1 LGFKFGLI
9 LRKIIL
15 PQSIPIIVPPT
26 GNQFIAML
34 KDSSLVSV
42 LGIWELMFMA
52 KKIGA
57 KDFNNLEMLLTAAM
71 IYWAL
76 TIVLEVIQA
85 RIERKYQQ
93 KA

>member
-1 LGFKFGLI
+1 
-9 LRKIIL
+9 
-15 PQSIPIIVPPT
+15 
-26 GNQFIAML
+26 ML

-52 KKIGA
+52 KKIGS

>member
-1 LGFKFGLI
+1 
-9 LRKIIL
+9 
-15 PQSIPIIVPPT
+15 
-26 GNQFIAML
+26 ML

-52 KKIGA
+52 KKIGS

-76 TIVLEVIQA
+76 TIVLEIIQA

>member
-1 LGFKFGLI
+1 
-9 LRKIIL
+9 
-15 PQSIPIIVPPT
+15 
-26 GNQFIAML
+26 ML

-52 KKIGA
+52 KKIGS

-76 TIVLEVIQA
+76 TIVLEMIQA

>member
-1 LGFKFGLI
+1 
-9 LRKIIL
+9 
-15 PQSIPIIVPPT
+15 
-26 GNQFIAML
+26 ML

-52 KKIGA
+52 KKIGS

-76 TIVLEVIQA
+76 TIILEIIQA

>member
-1 LGFKFGLI
+1 
-9 LRKIIL
+9 
-15 PQSIPIIVPPT
+15 
-26 GNQFIAML
+26 ML

>member
-1 LGFKFGLI
+1 
-9 LRKIIL
+9 
-15 PQSIPIIVPPT
+15 
-26 GNQFIAML
+26 ML

-52 KKIGA
+52 KKIGS

-76 TIVLEVIQA
+76 TIILEMIQA

>member
-1 LGFKFGLI
+1 
-9 LRKIIL
+9 
-15 PQSIPIIVPPT
+15 
-26 GNQFIAML
+26 
-34 KDSSLVSV
+34 SLVSV

-52 KKIGA
+52 KKIGS

-76 TIVLEVIQA
+76 TIILEIIQA